1 MVCSIEK
8 RKSHSKRA
16 LSRTKTDIRIQD
28 ICIEW
33 TTWSSRILWHLPE
46 RLTIGGSIVEPIHM
60 TFLSGVSHYP
70 MLYRKTLLETEYVV
84 LSVDD
89 HWCREKIIFF
99 FFLHH
104 FYEYSKYFQK
114 FIFNVSYFS
123 FFFFFANSLMH
134 YSLFFMNDKMATF
147 FQQFFLIT
155 LITDR

>member
-89 HWCREKIIFF
+89 HWYREKIIF

-123 FFFFFANSLMH
+123 FFFLQTLSCIILYFLWTIKWP
-134 YSLFFMNDKMATF
+134 LFFNNF
-147 FQQFFLIT
+147 F
-155 LITDR
+155 